1 MKINVNVYRDDKNRY
16 IAYDPDEG
24 GMITVTGRKIEEDI
38 YISIEDNGMG
48 MRKEVLEN
56 INLPELKAISID
68 IYLKERQSIPEQL
81 INFEE
86 FNIKYE

>member
-1 MKINVNVYRDDKNRY
+1 MKININVYKDDKNRY
-16 IAYDPDEG
+16 IAYDPDRKLK
-24 GMITVTGRKIEEDI
+24 GRTFA
-38 YISIEDNGMG
+38 YT
-48 MRKEVLEN
+48 KEVLEN

-81 INFEE
+81 TNFEG

>member
-1 MKINVNVYRDDKNRY
+1 
-16 IAYDPDEG
+16 
-24 GMITVTGRKIEEDI
+24 
-38 YISIEDNGMG
+38 MG